1 MRPMPRAVDQV
12 ERILEELAAVRE
24 SIDALSEKLLQ
35 VSTSDSPSLRF
46 VVD

>member
-35 VSTSDSPSLRF
+35 VSTSDALSL
-46 VVD
+46 